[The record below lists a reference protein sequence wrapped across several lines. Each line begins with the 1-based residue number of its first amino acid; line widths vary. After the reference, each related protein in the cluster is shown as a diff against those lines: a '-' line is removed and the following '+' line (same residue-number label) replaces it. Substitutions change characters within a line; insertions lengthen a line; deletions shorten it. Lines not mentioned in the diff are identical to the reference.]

1 MRLSPEMSTLHQTSH
16 WTLEIKR
23 NGESAQKHTARKKQW
38 GRWWLLLHQKQKAR
52 RKWDI
57 KTLDL
62 PKILDLVII
71 IFFLPKIYFYHFS
84 EGLWMWAQALE
95 FQVVSCPV
103 QVLRIKQVFCKSST
117 HSFCFFIEIMSLTPM
132 SVSGS
137 PQFPCLTMPCRKIP
151 YILKTKWRVKF
162 HLENETGI

>member
-1 MRLSPEMSTLHQTSH
+1 MVKVR
-16 WTLEIKR
+16 R
-23 NGESAQKHTARKKQW
+23 NTQR
-38 GRWWLLLHQKQKAR
+38 GRSNEVGDGCFPHQKQKAR

-57 KTLDL
+57 KTPKENTPDL

-103 QVLRIKQVFCKSST
+103 RVLRIKQVFCKSST

-137 PQFPCLTMPCRKIP
+137 PQFPCLTTILTMPCRKIP

-162 HLENETGI
+162 HPENETGI